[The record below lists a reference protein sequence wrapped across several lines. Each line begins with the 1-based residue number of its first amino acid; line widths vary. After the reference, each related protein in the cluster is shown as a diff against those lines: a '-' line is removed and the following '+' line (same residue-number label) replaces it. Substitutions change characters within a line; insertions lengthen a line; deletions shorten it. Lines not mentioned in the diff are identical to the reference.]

1 MAKILKKK
9 IKFKIV
15 PIFLFLLV
23 CAILYLLGSIIYE
36 TDIYNIYIL
45 NNELLTDQEVIELAG
60 IEDYYG
66 FYKKS
71 SKSIRENI
79 KKSELV
85 KDVKVRKKFFNVLE
99 ITVTEYIPVFIK
111 DNQVVLENKHKIDS
125 VKCKLPVLSNLE
137 ENDIYDSL
145 IEKLLL
151 LKKDSRDNISQ
162 IIYSPSEYDKTR
174 FLLYMDDGNHVY
186 INIVKFSNLDF
197 YGEIYPTL
205 NNKKGTLYLDSGNH
219 FEIFK

>member
-23 CAILYLLGSIIYE
+23 CALLYLLGSIIYE

-60 IEDYYG
+60 IEDYSG

-71 SKSIRENI
+71 SKSIKENI

-99 ITVTEYIPVFIK
+99 ITITEYTPVFIK
-111 DNQVVLENKHKIDS
+111 DNQVVLENKKKIDS
-125 VKCKLPVLSNLE
+125 AKCKLPVLSNLE
-137 ENDIYDSL
+137 ENDVYDSL

-151 LKKDSRDNISQ
+151 LKKESRDNISQ

-174 FLLYMDDGNHVY
+174 FLLYMDDGNHIYV
-186 INIVKFSNLDF
+186 NIVKFSNLDF
-197 YGEIYPTL
+197 YGDIYPTL

>member
-1 MAKILKKK
+1 M
-9 IKFKIV
+9 
-15 PIFLFLLV
+15 
-23 CAILYLLGSIIYE
+23 
-36 TDIYNIYIL
+36 
-45 NNELLTDQEVIELAG
+45 
-60 IEDYYG
+60 
-66 FYKKS
+66 
-71 SKSIRENI
+71 
-79 KKSELV
+79 
-85 KDVKVRKKFFNVLE
+85 
-99 ITVTEYIPVFIK
+99 
-111 DNQVVLENKHKIDS
+111 
-125 VKCKLPVLSNLE
+125 PVLSNLE
-137 ENDIYDSL
+137 ENEIYDSL

-151 LKKDSRDNISQ
+151 LKKESRDNISQ